1 MSGVLQE
8 PTMKKPGGV
17 TLVWILILLAALAN
31 VIFGGLL
38 MLSALRDKPPTLT
51 DVTGQ
56 THEVPGYLL
65 VISGLL
71 TLILGLL
78 YFWLAGLVNKGS
90 RTGQVVVSVLA
101 VLNIVFGL
109 FALPQGWFSII
120 INILILIL
128 INSGSAKEWF
138 SQNP

>member
-38 MLSALRDKPPTLT
+38 MFSALGDNPTLT